1 MSRIIQMKPFMPI
14 ASCTWRPGES
24 LVSLQPSIIDPRL
37 AEAVSQSETEGSI
50 GTEAAPSRPTN
61 DSPRQREREDGSEL
75 PLLSDGIG
83 DMTNPI
89 IRVSHLTYR
98 YPSAKRAVID
108 DLSFTIA
115 RGETVALMGVNGSGK
130 STLVRMLCALTAPT
144 AGSIEVAGVP
154 VASTGKRGRNVR
166 PKSANR
172 KQLAQL
178 RRHVGYVM
186 QHPEHQLFADT
197 VAEDVAYGPRN
208 QGLGETEV
216 ADACANHWNCCI
228 SGILPTAPPSTCP
241 AGNNDWQPLPACW
254 LAILTCSSWTSRPR
268 V

>member
-1 MSRIIQMKPFMPI
+1 MAKR
-14 ASCTWRPGES
+14 G
-24 LVSLQPSIIDPRL
+24 
-37 AEAVSQSETEGSI
+37 GSI

-216 ADACANHWNCCI
+216 ADRVRESLELLHIGHLADRSPFDLSCRSPWRGA
-228 SGILPTAPPSTCP
+228 
-241 AGNNDWQPLPACW
+241 NNDGQPLPACW

-268 V
+268 VWTPKPRSVSMSCCARSNRVA

>member
-1 MSRIIQMKPFMPI
+1 
-14 ASCTWRPGES
+14 
-24 LVSLQPSIIDPRL
+24 
-37 AEAVSQSETEGSI
+37 
-50 GTEAAPSRPTN
+50 
-61 DSPRQREREDGSEL
+61 
-75 PLLSDGIG
+75 
-83 DMTNPI
+83 MTNPI

-216 ADACANHWNCCI
+216 ADRVRESLELLHIGHLADR
-228 SGILPTAPPSTCP
+228 SPSTCP

-268 V
+268 VWTPKPRSVSMSCCARSNRVA

>member
-1 MSRIIQMKPFMPI
+1 
-14 ASCTWRPGES
+14 
-24 LVSLQPSIIDPRL
+24 
-37 AEAVSQSETEGSI
+37 
-50 GTEAAPSRPTN
+50 
-61 DSPRQREREDGSEL
+61 
-75 PLLSDGIG
+75 
-83 DMTNPI
+83 MTNPI

-197 VAEDVAYGPRN
+197 VAEDVAYGPTQPRAWRDR
-208 QGLGETEV
+208 GSRPRARITG
-216 ADACANHWNCCI
+216 
-228 SGILPTAPPSTCP
+228 TAAYRASCR
-241 AGNNDWQPLPACW
+241 PLPLRPVRRATTIGSHCRRAG
-254 LAILTCSSWTSRPR
+254 LNLTCSSWTSRPR
-268 V
+268 VWTPKPRSVSMSCCARSNRVA

>member
-1 MSRIIQMKPFMPI
+1 
-14 ASCTWRPGES
+14 
-24 LVSLQPSIIDPRL
+24 
-37 AEAVSQSETEGSI
+37 
-50 GTEAAPSRPTN
+50 
-61 DSPRQREREDGSEL
+61 
-75 PLLSDGIG
+75 
-83 DMTNPI
+83 MTNPI

-216 ADACANHWNCCI
+216 ADRVRESLELLHIGHLADIFQHPVASCHYYIHSIPQIPRQVSAVNFADTELRSPEFASLPSDGYLVRSSFSRIPGI
-228 SGILPTAPPSTCP
+228 SPNGPSVWKTGRGIPEVSFGILHAMENGIFLECSLEIAVYIQKV
-241 AGNNDWQPLPACW
+241 AGAEQ
-254 LAILTCSSWTSRPR
+254 
-268 V
+268 